1 MGWNATADFF
11 RRDGLAMSYSPP
23 GDQSNPNSKPEARA
37 LNAKSDF
44 FLEFDGLSMKSVW
57 PRRAAEQTLRRRPSK
72 HQRQT
77 EQRWLV
83 SGWRL
88 VEEEI

>member
-1 MGWNATADFF
+1 
-11 RRDGLAMSYSPP
+11 MSYSPP

-44 FLEFDGLSMKSVW
+44 FSRIRWAEHEVSMPKSV
-57 PRRAAEQTLRRRPSK
+57 EQTLQRRPSK

-77 EQRWLV
+77 EQRWLL